1 MRTMNENDIW
11 KQIIQFVIEERWD
24 GKFTNETDLVK
35 DLKLFGDDAYEFIYL
50 FSKRFNVNIVEF
62 NFEEYFNPE
71 EDWILPKLFNL
82 ILRRSERSKKR
93 ITLGDLAK
101 SVKDGKLV

>member
-71 EDWILPKLFNL
+71 GDWILHRLLNL

-93 ITLGDLAK
+93 ITLGDLVK
-101 SVKDGKLV
+101 SVKEGKLV